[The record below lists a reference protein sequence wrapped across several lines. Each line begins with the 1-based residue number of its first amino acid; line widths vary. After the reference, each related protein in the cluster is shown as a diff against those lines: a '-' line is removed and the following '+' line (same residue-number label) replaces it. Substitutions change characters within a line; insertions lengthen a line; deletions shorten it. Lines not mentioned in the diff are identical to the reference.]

1 MNTGKIYQRSTT
13 DLSKYDN
20 SWYKQPPLL
29 KNVLWF
35 VANAL
40 FLNSYLL
47 IPVSFKRFILRAF
60 GAKMGKG
67 VMIKPKVNIKYPWLL
82 SIGNDVWIGEEVWI
96 DNLTEV
102 SLGNNVCLSQGAMLL
117 TGNHDYTRS
126 TFDLSVGKIVIE
138 EGVWIGAKAIV
149 CPNVICHSHA
159 VLAVHSV
166 AVKNLE
172 AYGIYQG
179 NPAQWIRERKIEA

>member
-1 MNTGKIYQRSTT
+1 MNTEKIYQRSKT

-40 FLNSYLL
+40 FFNSYLL
-47 IPVSFKRFILRAF
+47 VPVSFKRFILKAF
-60 GAKMGKG
+60 GTKMGKG

-82 SIGNDVWIGEEVWI
+82 ILGNDVWIGEEVWI

-126 TFDLSVGKIVIE
+126 TFDLSVGKIVLE

-159 VLAVHSV
+159 VLAVQSV
-166 AVKNLE
+166 AVKDLE
-172 AYGIYQG
+172 AYGVYQG
-179 NPAQWIRERKIEA
+179 NPAKWIRERKIES